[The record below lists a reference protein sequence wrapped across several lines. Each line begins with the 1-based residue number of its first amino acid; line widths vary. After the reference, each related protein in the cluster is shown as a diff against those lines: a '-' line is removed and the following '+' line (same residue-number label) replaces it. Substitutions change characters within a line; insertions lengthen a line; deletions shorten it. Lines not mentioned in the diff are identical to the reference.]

1 MQYINNTTEIMRDKA
16 CVVILGNFDGIHR
29 GHQKLFKVA
38 KQEAQKR
45 GLETVV
51 FSFEPHPTW
60 VIGNHPK
67 ALIMSRLDK
76 KCMTEL
82 LGMDVLLE
90 YPFTK
95 TFASISPEEF
105 FIEILVKQ
113 LKVSVLVVGSNYYF
127 GKDKAGNPSYL
138 KELGKRYNVEVYVVD
153 AVKRENQ
160 MISSSQI
167 RNLIIDGEIERAN
180 DMLGHPY
187 GIVGRVVQGKKLGRT
202 IGFPTLNLIADVTRV
217 YPPNGVYATKVKV
230 GANTYLGMTN
240 IGYNPTVSGE
250 RKMIETHLFEFNEVL
265 YGAEVEVDFYH
276 FIRPERKF
284 ESVEALRAQLTHDQN
299 EVLDFFK
306 DSTMRIA
313 K

>member
-1 MQYINNTTEIMRDKA
+1 MQYIYNTTEIMRDKG
-16 CVVILGNFDGIHR
+16 CVVILGNFDGIHK
-29 GHQKLFKVA
+29 GHQKLFEIA
-38 KQEAQKR
+38 RQEAKKR
-45 GLETVV
+45 SLETVV
-51 FSFEPHPTW
+51 FSFYPHPTW

-67 ALIMSRLDK
+67 ALIMSRRDK
-76 KCMTEL
+76 KNMIESF
-82 LGMDVLLE
+82 GMDVLLE

-95 TFASISPEEF
+95 AFASISPDEF
-105 FIEILVKQ
+105 FIDILVKQ

-167 RNLIIDGEIERAN
+167 RNLIVDGKIEAAN
-180 DMLGHPY
+180 KMLGHPY
-187 GIVGRVVQGKKLGRT
+187 MVVGNVVQGKKLGRT
-202 IGFPTLNLIADVTRV
+202 IGFPTINLIADPDRV

-230 GANTYLGMTN
+230 NSKTYLGMTN
-240 IGYNPTVSGE
+240 VGYNPTVNGE
-250 RKMIETHLFEFNEVL
+250 RKMIETHLFEFSGML
-265 YGAEVEVDFYH
+265 YGTEVEVDFYH
-276 FIRPERKF
+276 FIRPEQKF
-284 ESVEALRAQLTHDQN
+284 GGVEALQTQLAHDKN

-306 DSTMRIA
+306 DSTMSIA

>member
-1 MQYINNTTEIMRDKA
+1 MQYIDNTTKIMRDKA
-16 CVVILGNFDGIHR
+16 CVVILGNFDGIHK
-29 GHQKLFKVA
+29 GHQKLFEVA
-38 KQEAQKR
+38 KHEAQKR

-51 FSFEPHPTW
+51 FSFYPHPTW

-67 ALIMSRLDK
+67 ALIMSRRDK
-76 KCMTEL
+76 RRMTEL

-95 TFASISPEEF
+95 TFASISPDEF
-105 FIEILVKQ
+105 FTEILVKQ

-167 RNLIIDGEIERAN
+167 RNLIIDGEIEVAN

-187 GIVGRVVQGKKLGRT
+187 MIVGRVVQGKKLGRT
-202 IGFPTLNLIADVTRV
+202 IGFPTINLIADSARI

-230 GANTYLGMTN
+230 DSKTYLGMTN

-250 RKMIETHLFEFNEVL
+250 RKMIETHLFECNEVL
-265 YGAEVEVDFYH
+265 YGVEVEVDFYH

-284 ESVEALRAQLTHDQN
+284 ESVEALKKQIAHDKNQ
-299 EVLDFFK
+299 VLDFFK

>member
-1 MQYINNTTEIMRDKA
+1 MQYIDNTTEIMRDKA
-16 CVVILGNFDGIHR
+16 CVVILGNFDGIHK
-29 GHQKLFKVA
+29 GHQKLFEIA
-38 KQEAQKR
+38 KQEAKKR
-45 GLETVV
+45 SLETVV
-51 FSFEPHPTW
+51 FSFYPHPTW

-67 ALIMSRLDK
+67 ALIMSRRDK
-76 KCMTEL
+76 KRMTESF
-82 LGMDVLLE
+82 GMDVLLE

-95 TFASISPEEF
+95 TFASISPDEF

-153 AVKRENQ
+153 AVKRDNQ

-167 RNLIIDGEIERAN
+167 RNLIIDGKMEAAN
-180 DMLGHPY
+180 EMLGHPY
-187 GIVGRVVQGKKLGRT
+187 MVVGNVMQGKKLGRT
-202 IGFPTLNLIADVTRV
+202 IGFPTINLMADPDRV

-230 GANTYLGMTN
+230 NAKTYLSMTN
-240 IGYNPTVSGE
+240 VGYNPTVSGE
-250 RKMIETHLFEFNEVL
+250 RKMIETHLFEFNDTL

-276 FIRPERKF
+276 FIRPEQKF
-284 ESVEALRAQLTHDQN
+284 EGIEALRVQLAQDKN
-299 EVLDFFK
+299 KVLDFFK
-306 DSTMRIA
+306 DSTMSIA